1 MAQRTF
7 AGESPLRH
15 VFRLFSSIPAAPF
28 LCSAVSFDQTDSEEQ
43 GCRKRGEEGQIK
55 AAVGCAEAD
64 GKVDFACDCHDV
76 PG

>member
-7 AGESPLRH
+7 AGESSLRH
-15 VFRLFSSIPAAPF
+15 VFRLYRQPPF

-55 AAVGCAEAD
+55 TAVGCAEAD